1 VPATV
6 GFDEVEW
13 CIMGFRTFPLFLLI
27 ALQGCALSQAPKLAE
42 SSSPEP
48 ATQPSNLCQP
58 AHDGPV
64 DFQSQVLPL
73 LVSRCSPCHFPGGS
87 MYSRLPF
94 DQEATLEQLGTKLF
108 TRIKKPEEQAI
119 LIRFL
124 AQGEAGAVTEGQP
137 ASSGP

>member
-1 VPATV
+1 
-6 GFDEVEW
+6 
-13 CIMGFRTFPLFLLI
+13 MGFRTLPLFLLI
-27 ALQGCALSQAPKLAE
+27 ALQGCALRQTPKLAE

-48 ATQPSNLCQP
+48 ATQPSNLCQ
-58 AHDGPV
+58 AQDGPV
-64 DFQSQVLPL
+64 DFKSQVLPV

-94 DQEATLEQLGTKLF
+94 DQEATIDQLGTKLF

-124 AQGEAGAVTEGQP
+124 ARGEAGAVTEGQP
-137 ASSGP
+137 ASSGSEIRAPE